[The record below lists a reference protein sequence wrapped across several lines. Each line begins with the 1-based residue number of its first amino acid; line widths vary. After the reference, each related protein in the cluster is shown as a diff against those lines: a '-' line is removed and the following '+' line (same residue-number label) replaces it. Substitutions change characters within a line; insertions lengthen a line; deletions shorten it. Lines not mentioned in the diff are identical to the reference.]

1 MYERSIILAVGA
13 SLAALLFVLEL
24 VRRRRLREDY
34 SLLWLL
40 IGFVMLIISAW
51 RELLH
56 QLAAAVGIAYPPN
69 LLFLLAAL
77 FSMGLLLYYATVITK
92 LTQQNKDL
100 AQEMALLRYEVERLR
115 MQQEG
120 SRAAQQD

>member
-13 SLAALLFVLEL
+13 SLAALVFVLEL

-40 IGFVMLIISAW
+40 IGVVMLIISAW
-51 RELLH
+51 RDLLH
-56 QLAAAVGIAYPPN
+56 QLAAAAGIAYPPN

-77 FSMGLLLYYATVITK
+77 FSMGLLLYYATVITQ

-100 AQEMALLRYEVERLR
+100 AQQMALLRYEVERLR
-115 MQQEG
+115 TQHEE
-120 SRAAQQD
+120 RHPAQDN